1 MTTDTLRDQRE
12 RARERDA
19 GPVQGLWTEGR
30 QVTVPV
36 IPLWERRERREL
48 PYEEARG

>member
-1 MTTDTLRDQRE
+1 MTTDTWTDQRE
-12 RARERDA
+12 RAREGGA
-19 GPVQGLWTEGR
+19 GPVQVLLAEGR
-30 QVTVPV
+30 RTTVPV